1 MPARLIDGKAVS
13 EKALREVEAEIKRK
27 GLRPKLVFI
36 LVGEDPASQVYVRN
50 KERACG
56 RVGIES
62 IVKRLPA
69 STPEGEL
76 LGLVR
81 ALNGDASVTGI
92 IVQSPLPDH
101 IDEARITEAISPLK
115 DVDGFHPLN
124 MGALVAGRPGL
135 WPSTPSGIL
144 RLLDEYGID
153 PAGKHA
159 VVVGRSYIV
168 GKPLALLLLNRN
180 ATVTV
185 CHSRTRNLAG
195 FTRNAD
201 ILVVAVGKPKL
212 ITADM
217 VKPGAVV
224 IDVGINRIGGKI
236 VGDVDFDEVSRL
248 ASFITPVPG
257 GVGPMTVAM
266 LMKNTVIAAGLQK

>member
-1 MPARLIDGKAVS
+1 MPAKLIDGKAVS
-13 EKALREVEAEIKRK
+13 EKVLQEVATDIKRSN
-27 GLRPKLVFI
+27 LHLKLVFV
-36 LVGEDPASQVYVRN
+36 LVGDDPASQVYVRN

-62 IVKRLPA
+62 VVKRLPA
-69 STPEGEL
+69 STSEHEL
-76 LGLVR
+76 LSLI
-81 ALNGDASVTGI
+81 ASLNGDPTVTGV
-92 IVQSPLPDH
+92 IVQSPLPGH
-101 IDEARITEAISPLK
+101 IDESKIIESISPLK

-124 MGALVAGRPGL
+124 MGALVAGKPGL

-159 VVVGRSYIV
+159 VIVGRSYIV
-168 GKPLALLLLNRN
+168 GKPFALLLLNRN

-185 CHSRTRNLAG
+185 CHSRTKNLAEH
-195 FTRNAD
+195 TRSAD

-224 IDVGINRIGGKI
+224 IDVGINRVEGKI
-236 VGDVDFDEVSRL
+236 VGDVDFREVSEVAAL
-248 ASFITPVPG
+248 ITPVPG

-266 LMKNTVIAAGLQK
+266 LMKNTLIAAGLQK